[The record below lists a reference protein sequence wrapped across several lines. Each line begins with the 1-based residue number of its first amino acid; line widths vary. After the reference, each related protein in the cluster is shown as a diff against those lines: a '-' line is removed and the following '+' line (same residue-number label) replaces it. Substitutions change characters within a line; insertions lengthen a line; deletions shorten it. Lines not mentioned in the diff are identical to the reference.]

1 MTTIDQKTGPGG
13 ERSPGA
19 TGARLTGL
27 LKLGE
32 VQSFGPVNVIPL
44 RADTGGGPWYVTLS
58 EATEAGQ
65 CRVAE
70 VDEGGSVPDL
80 RVDNNGETRVLV
92 LDGEELRGA
101 KQNRVLNTTILVGK
115 QSSLVVPVSCTE
127 QGRWSY
133 ESREFIAAEYVAEH
147 KVRAGLRVSVDASV
161 RSGRG
166 HRSDQ
171 GMVWD
176 EVSAL
181 HADQATNSPTGAM
194 RGAFESR
201 SADLQDYVD
210 GLPLVDGQQGLLVL
224 LGGAVLGLD
233 FLSIPEKYARVHAK
247 LVRSYALGALG
258 SETAG
263 ATAPAPADALERAR
277 EFLGRVAGLNG
288 ERFKSPGL
296 GWDARFT
303 GSGVVGS
310 LLTYRDRPIHAA
322 FFAVDDGAAR
332 RDDAG
337 AAQGRIAGAR
347 VRARAH
353 GRWGGSRAS
362 GSPQPDRTH
371 GEESR

>member
-1 MTTIDQKTGPGG
+1 MTTIDQKW
-13 ERSPGA
+13 RPGA
-19 TGARLTGL
+19 DSSPATTGARLIGL
-27 LKLGE
+27 LRLGE
-32 VQSFGPVNVIPL
+32 VQSFGPVSVIPL
-44 RADTGGGPWYVTLS
+44 RADTDRGPWYVTLG
-58 EATEAGQ
+58 EAAEAGQ

-80 RVDNNGETRVLV
+80 RVDNKGDTRVLV

-133 ESREFIAAEYVAEH
+133 ESREFFAAEYVAER
-147 KVRAGLRVSVDASV
+147 KVRAGLRMSVDASV

-176 EVSAL
+176 EVRAL

-210 GLPLVDGQQGLLVL
+210 GLPLVDRQQGLLVL

-258 SETAG
+258 AETAG
-263 ATAPAPADALERAR
+263 AAAPAPADTLDRAR
-277 EFLGRVAGLNG
+277 EFLARVAGLNG

-322 FFAVDDGAAR
+322 FFAVDGAAAR
-332 RDDAG
+332 GADAG
-337 AAQGRIAGAR
+337 AAEGRIAGAR

-353 GRWGGSRAS
+353 GRWGGSLAP
-362 GSPQPDRTH
+362 GGPQPDGDQ
-371 GEESR
+371 GEES

>member
-1 MTTIDQKTGPGG
+1 MTTSDQKAGPGVQH
-13 ERSPGA
+13 SPG
-19 TGARLTGL
+19 TSGARLTGL

-32 VQSFGPVNVIPL
+32 VQSFGPVSVIPL
-44 RADTGGGPWYVTLS
+44 CADTDGGPWYVTLS
-58 EATEAGQ
+58 EAAEAGQ

-80 RVDNNGETRVLV
+80 RVDNKGDTRVLV

-133 ESREFIAAEYVAEH
+133 ESREFFTAEYVAER
-147 KVRAGLRVSVDASV
+147 KVRAGLRMSVDASV
-161 RSGRG
+161 RSGHG

-171 GMVWD
+171 GMVWN
-176 EVSAL
+176 EVRAL
-181 HADQATNSPTGAM
+181 HADQATSSPTGAM

-224 LGGAVLGLD
+224 LGGVVLGLD
-233 FLSIPEKYARVHAK
+233 FLSIPEKYACVHAK

-258 SETAG
+258 AETAG
-263 ATAPAPADALERAR
+263 AAAPAPADALTRAR
-277 EFLGRVAGLNG
+277 EFLARVTGLHG

-322 FFAVDDGAAR
+322 FFAVDDGATR
-332 RDDAG
+332 GGDAV
-337 AAQGRIAGAR
+337 AAAGRIAGSR

-353 GRWGGSRAS
+353 GRWGGSRAP
-362 GSPQPDRTH
+362 GSPPPDGTH

>member
-1 MTTIDQKTGPGG
+1 M
-13 ERSPGA
+13 
-19 TGARLTGL
+19 
-27 LKLGE
+27 
-32 VQSFGPVNVIPL
+32 
-44 RADTGGGPWYVTLS
+44 
-58 EATEAGQ
+58 
-65 CRVAE
+65 AE

-80 RVDNNGETRVLV
+80 RVDNKGETRVLV

-133 ESREFIAAEYVAEH
+133 ESREFFAAEYVAER
-147 KVRAGLRVSVDASV
+147 KVRAGLRMSVDASV
-161 RSGRG
+161 RSGCG

-171 GMVWD
+171 GKVWD
-176 EVSAL
+176 EVRAL

-201 SADLQDYVD
+201 SSDLQDYVD
-210 GLPLVDGQQGLLVL
+210 GLPLVDGQQGLLAL
-224 LGGAVLGLD
+224 LGDAVLGLD
-233 FLSIPEKYARVHAK
+233 FVSIPEKYARVHAK

-258 SETAG
+258 AETAG
-263 ATAPAPADALERAR
+263 AEAPAPAGALGRAR
-277 EFLGRVAGLNG
+277 EFLARVAGLSG

-296 GWDARFT
+296 GWDSRFI

-310 LLTYRDRPIHAA
+310 LLTYRDRPVHAA

-332 RDDAG
+332 GGDYG
-337 AAQGRIAGAR
+337 AAQGRMAGAR
-347 VRARAH
+347 MRARAH
-353 GRWGGSRAS
+353 GRWGGSSAP
-362 GSPQPDRTH
+362 GRTQSEDSH

>member
-1 MTTIDQKTGPGG
+1 MTTIDQKTGPDRG
-13 ERSPGA
+13 RPPVTS
-19 TGARLTGL
+19 GARLTGL
-27 LKLGE
+27 LRLGE
-32 VQSFGPVNVIPL
+32 VQSCGPVSVIPL
-44 RADTGGGPWYVTLS
+44 RADTHGGPWYVTLS

-65 CRVAE
+65 CHVAE

-80 RVDNNGETRVLV
+80 RVDNKGETRVLV

-115 QSSLVVPVSCTE
+115 QSGLVVPVSCTE

-133 ESREFIAAEYVAEH
+133 ESREFFAAEYVAER

-176 EVSAL
+176 EVRAL
-181 HADQATNSPTGAM
+181 HADQATSSPTGAM

-263 ATAPAPADALERAR
+263 AAAPAPADALERAR
-277 EFLGRVAGLNG
+277 EFLARVSGLSG

-353 GRWGGSRAS
+353 GRWGGSRVP
-362 GSPQPDRTH
+362 GSPQPDGTH
-371 GEESR
+371 GEDPR

>member
-1 MTTIDQKTGPGG
+1 
-13 ERSPGA
+13 
-19 TGARLTGL
+19 
-27 LKLGE
+27 
-32 VQSFGPVNVIPL
+32 
-44 RADTGGGPWYVTLS
+44 
-58 EATEAGQ
+58 
-65 CRVAE
+65 
-70 VDEGGSVPDL
+70 
-80 RVDNNGETRVLV
+80 
-92 LDGEELRGA
+92 
-101 KQNRVLNTTILVGK
+101 
-115 QSSLVVPVSCTE
+115 
-127 QGRWSY
+127 
-133 ESREFIAAEYVAEH
+133 
-147 KVRAGLRVSVDASV
+147 
-161 RSGRG
+161 
-166 HRSDQ
+166 
-171 GMVWD
+171 VWD
-176 EVSAL
+176 EVRAL
-181 HADQATNSPTGAM
+181 HADQATSSPTGAM

-263 ATAPAPADALERAR
+263 AAAPAPADALERAR
-277 EFLGRVAGLNG
+277 EFLARVSGLSG

-353 GRWGGSRAS
+353 GRWGGSRVP
-362 GSPQPDRTH
+362 GSPQPDGTH
-371 GEESR
+371 GEDPR